1 MSRTKS
7 SAKWLKEHFS
17 DEYVKK
23 AQKMGYRSRAAFKLI
38 EIQEKDRLIKPNM
51 RVIDLGAAPGGW
63 SQIMTKWLGR
73 QGLLISLDILPI
85 QPFENDH
92 NILYI
97 QGDFREQSVFDS
109 ILEKLNHEKVDVITS
124 DLAPNT
130 SGMSDVDQP
139 RAMVLAELSLELAI
153 KILKTGGSLV
163 VKVFQGEGYDQFL
176 KELRKHFQKVLI
188 RKPLAS
194 RNRSRE
200 NYLVAK
206 GFMV

>member
-17 DEYVKK
+17 DEFVKK
-23 AQKMGYRSRAAFKLI
+23 AQKLGYRSRAAFKLI

-51 RVIDLGAAPGGW
+51 HVIDLGAAPGGW
-63 SQIMTKWLGR
+63 SQVIAKWLGQNGR
-73 QGLLISLDILPI
+73 LISLDILPI
-85 QPFENDH
+85 VPFENFQ
-92 NILYI
+92 NIVYI
-97 QGDFREQSVFDS
+97 QGDFRETSIFDN
-109 ILEKLNHEKVDVITS
+109 ILESLHHEKVDVITS

-139 RAMVLAELSLELAI
+139 RAMVLAELSLELAV

-176 KELRKHFQKVLI
+176 KVLKQHFQKVVI